1 MIRSPSRI
9 SYYNDRVS
17 RMVMRGLLLL
27 QLGAM
32 VVVLGFCLLDRFVL
46 ALKVSLLTLCLLL
59 AVIAWLYARYRAL
72 TIVCEKKIL
81 TRLVLKF
88 EDHLQAEQLRI
99 YTAIRER
106 TRLVQAEKEEI
117 QAALSTLQKNHIR
130 NGLKSASID
139 QAAIP
144 GIGPRL
150 TQRLAGYGI
159 TSAADVSNRIAQL
172 PGFGVEKCHALL
184 GWRSSVLA
192 NLERTK
198 PSALPPEEL
207 EAIQQ
212 KYQALQDK
220 NNAAERKAITSQQLL
235 EHELMS
241 LKPRLRALASIT
253 FPGYLS
259 KSLNRDDS
267 WLPRSRLNWSPRKW
281 FPPSA
286 RPWRSARRTPRR

>member
-32 VVVLGFCLLDRFVL
+32 VVVLWLCLLDRFVL
-46 ALKVSLLTLCLLL
+46 ALEVSLLTLCLLL
-59 AVIAWLYARYRAL
+59 GVIAWLYTRYRVL
-72 TIVCEKKIL
+72 TIVCEKRIL

-88 EDHLQAEQLRI
+88 EDHLQAEQLRM
-99 YTAIRER
+99 YAAIRER

-117 QAALSTLQKNHIR
+117 QAALSTIQNSYIR
-130 NGLKSASID
+130 TSLRRATIE
-139 QAAIP
+139 QAGIP

-150 TQRLAGYGI
+150 TQQLAGYGI

-192 NLERTK
+192 NLERTQ
-198 PSALPPEEL
+198 PSALPPEDL

-212 KYQALQDK
+212 RYQALQDQ

-235 EHELMS
+235 EHELIS
-241 LKPRLRALASIT
+241 LKPRLRALDSIT

-267 WLPRSRLNWSPRKW
+267 WLPRSRWNWSLRNGFPR
-281 FPPSA
+281 SA
-286 RPWRSARRTPRR
+286 RPGHSERRTPRH